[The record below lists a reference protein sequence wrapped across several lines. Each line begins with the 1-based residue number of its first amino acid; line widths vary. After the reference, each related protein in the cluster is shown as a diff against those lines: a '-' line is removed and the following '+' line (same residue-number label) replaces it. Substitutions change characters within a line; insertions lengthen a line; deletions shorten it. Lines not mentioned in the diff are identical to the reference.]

1 MKTVSINQVMGWR
14 PCPDYP
20 QKRITELF
28 AGKEFMSWEDV
39 FALNISTE
47 DKLWALLREDFIPTR
62 DLHLLAC
69 DFAESVLHLTGDP
82 RCAEGI
88 RVKRLWVDGKATD
101 EELSAARDA
110 ARDAAWDAALAAR
123 AAARDA
129 AWYAAW
135 AAARDA
141 AWDAR
146 AAAWA
151 AARAAALAAMAAA
164 RDAARDAAWD
174 AWDAARDAA
183 RDAAWEAHLEMAVE
197 VLRRL
202 AWLDRKVDVDDV

>member
-28 AGKEFMSWEDV
+28 AGKEFLSWEDV
-39 FALNISTE
+39 FALNIPTE

-69 DFAESVLHLTGDP
+69 DFAEKVLHLTGDP
-82 RCAEGI
+82 RCAEAI

-101 EELSAARDA
+101 GEL
-110 ARDAAWDAALAAR
+110 

-129 AWYAAW
+129 AWAAAWAARDAAW

-141 AWDAR
+141 AW
-146 AAAWA
+146 
-151 AARAAALAAMAAA
+151 AAA
-164 RDAARDAAWD
+164 RDAAWAAAWAARDARDAAW
-174 AWDAARDAA
+174 AARDA
-183 RDAAWEAHLEMAVE
+183 RDAAWEAYLTMAVE

-202 AWLDRKVDVDDV
+202 A